1 MGASHDEGGVDW
13 RRLASDRNVS
23 LDVARNLWE
32 RAQSVAPNDPGHA
45 ERAFHQMLDAAA
57 IANVT
62 HEPGRETL
70 VADKAPSD
78 AASLGP
84 GKSTLVL
91 QERNLPTAP
100 RPTNPVDTLKE
111 QFDSAI
117 DAGKRVVEVLAQ
129 TDPEAL
135 VAALRELTATNGS
148 GFLQRVVSV
157 AERLAANKRAN
168 DDAVKPPPPPPKTK
182 KKKRPEDE
190 DGPDDDAA
198 ADDDDETPTR
208 TAR

>member
-1 MGASHDEGGVDW
+1 MGASHDEGEVDW

-32 RAQSVAPNDPGHA
+32 RAQSVAPGDRGN
-45 ERAFHQMLDAAA
+45 AFQQMLDAAA
-57 IANVT
+57 SANVT

-70 VADKAPSD
+70 VVAKGPSD

-91 QERNLPTAP
+91 QEHGLP
-100 RPTNPVDTLKE
+100 RPTNPIDAIKQQL
-111 QFDSAI
+111 DGAI
-117 DAGKRVVEVLAQ
+117 DAGKQLVDVLAQ

-135 VAALRELTATNGS
+135 VAALRELTATNGAS
-148 GFLQRVVSV
+148 FLQRAVGI
-157 AERLAANKRAN
+157 AERLVANKRAN
-168 DDAVKPPPPPPKTK
+168 DAAVKPPPPPPK

-190 DGPDDDAA
+190 DGSGDDASADDDAE
-198 ADDDDETPTR
+198 DPTR

>member
-1 MGASHDEGGVDW
+1 MSAYDEGVVDW
-13 RRLASDRNVS
+13 RRLASERNVS
-23 LDVARNLWE
+23 LEVARNLWE
-32 RAQSVAPNDPGHA
+32 RARSAAPNDPRNA
-45 ERAFHQMLDAAA
+45 ERAFNQMLDAAA
-57 IANVT
+57 AANVT

-70 VADKAPSD
+70 VADKTPTD

-100 RPTNPVDTLKE
+100 RPANPIDALK
-111 QFDSAI
+111 QDFDAAI
-117 DAGKRVVEVLAQ
+117 DATKRAVEVLAQ

-135 VAALRELTATNGS
+135 VAALRELTTTNRS
-148 GFLQRVVSV
+148 SFLQRVVGV

-168 DDAVKPPPPPPKTK
+168 EDPVKTQPPRP

-190 DGPDDDAA
+190 EDGDDAPA
-198 ADDDDETPTR
+198 GDDDDGEATPT
-208 TAR
+208 AR